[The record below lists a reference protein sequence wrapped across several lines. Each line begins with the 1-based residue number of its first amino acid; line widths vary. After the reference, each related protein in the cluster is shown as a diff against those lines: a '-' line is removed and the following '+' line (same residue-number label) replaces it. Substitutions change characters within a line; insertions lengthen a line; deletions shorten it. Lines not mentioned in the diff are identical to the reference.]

1 MTLIS
6 HIQSDPG
13 CIAAR
18 ITSPEGLTL
27 TFRPVEATDA
37 PALGRYFLDL
47 SAETKSLYGPHPFD
61 QATADRLCA
70 EIDYAH
76 TIRMV
81 GEHRDGE
88 IIAYFILQ
96 MTIPEY
102 EMNRYTGYGITLEP
116 SLGCLVAPSVADAY
130 QNQGIGSPLMRHIL
144 QVARRMQ
151 KRYVLLMGGVY
162 AHNLRA
168 VHFYQKHGFKQVG
181 VFEPSWKDAHTS
193 YDMFIDFDDLTK

>member
-6 HIQSDPG
+6 QIQSDPG

-18 ITSPEGLTL
+18 ITSPKGLTL
-27 TFRPVEATDA
+27 VFRPVSAADA
-37 PALGRYFLDL
+37 PALGRYFLGL

-61 QATADRLCA
+61 QPTADRLCA
-70 EIDYAH
+70 EIDYTH

-81 GEHRDGE
+81 GEQGNGE

-102 EMNRYTGYGITLEP
+102 EMNRYTSYGITLDP

-144 QVARRMQ
+144 NVARDLQ

-168 VHFYQKHGFKQVG
+168 IHYYQKHGFRQVG
-181 VFEPSWKDAHTS
+181 TFEPTWKDAHTS
-193 YDMFIDFDDLTK
+193 HDMFVDFDAPAA